1 MKDLNLEDEMD
12 QTLQYL
18 QEGQLIHNIYCPT
31 ADETIVVCEKELAIL
46 QKQEKCYFEVPL
58 EQFDEVSRHFHGM
71 ELIKQGA
78 FTYIQARHI
87 ADSGNIRHLMVDGEG
102 RVFFKEATIGMSTA
116 LAFAQSRWNGALKD
130 EAMENAVITGL
141 AVIGETF
148 MEEVNSIHDLEMGAA
163 EKLRVDGGL
172 ADGMKKNGT
181 KAVMKKVAEKATKK
195 AMYSSVA
202 AKKAI
207 TMLNANV
214 VTGALVTGV
223 MSSID
228 IIRTIKGE
236 MSPSQLFKNVSKT
249 AASVAGSMI
258 GLVVG
263 GGIGMNIP
271 DVSTAVISLIGG
283 IIGLIIGSVLATK
296 IVKKVLD
303 FFIKDDTVRMLEIF
317 NGELAAAAAAYLL
330 SEQELRQALD
340 DFRRIY
346 DMKDELRSMHAAE
359 DRMGFARALI
369 DNELSRIVKAR
380 MYLQVPTNEE
390 LYQVIESM
398 R

>member
-1 MKDLNLEDEMD
+1 MD

-31 ADETIVVCEKELAIL
+31 VEETIAVCEKELAIL
-46 QKQEKCYFEVPL
+46 QNLKKFYFEVPL

-71 ELIKQGA
+71 ESIKQGA

-87 ADSGNIRHLMVDGEG
+87 ADSGNIRHLMVDGGG
-102 RVFFKEATIGMSTA
+102 RVFFKEETIGMSTA
-116 LAFAQSRWNGALKD
+116 LAFAQSKWNGAPK
-130 EAMENAVITGL
+130 EESIENAVITGL
-141 AVIGETF
+141 TVIGETF
-148 MEEVNSIHDLEMGAA
+148 VEKVISIHEQEMGAA
-163 EKLRVDGGL
+163 EKLRVDGGV
-172 ADGMKKNGT
+172 ADVVKENGA
-181 KAVMKKVAEKATKK
+181 KAVVKRVAEKATKK
-195 AMYSSVA
+195 VMYSSVA
-202 AKKAI
+202 AKKTI
-207 TMLNANV
+207 TLLNANV

-228 IIRTIKGE
+228 IVRTIKGE
-236 MSPSQLFKNVSKT
+236 MSPAQLFKNVSKT

-263 GGIGMNIP
+263 GGIGLNIP
-271 DVSTAVISLIGG
+271 NVSTAVISLIGG

-296 IVKKVLD
+296 VVKKVLD
-303 FFIKDDTVRMLEIF
+303 FFIKDDTVKMLEIF
-317 NGELAAAAAAYLL
+317 NEELAAAAEAYLL

-340 DFRRIY
+340 DFHKIY
-346 DMKDELRSMHAAE
+346 DMQDELRSMHAAE
-359 DRMGFARALI
+359 DRAGFARILI
-369 DNELSRIVKAR
+369 DKELSRIVKAR